1 VTQAAPQ
8 LAAGLA
14 IAFAGLGYAR
24 ESGAALVRP
33 RAFA

>member
-1 VTQAAPQ
+1 
-8 LAAGLA
+8 LA
-14 IAFAGLGYAR
+14 IAFAGLGYAF